1 MAHNKI
7 PERVKI
13 LNAMARLS
21 LRNMVRKEANPHMIG
36 SILHLF
42 NLVELGLRGLP
53 PINLDE
59 LLAQVDAV
67 VV

>member
-1 MAHNKI
+1 
-7 PERVKI
+7 
-13 LNAMARLS
+13 
-21 LRNMVRKEANPHMIG
+21 MIG

-59 LLAQVDAV
+59 LFAQVDAV